1 MFPAALWCVVSWCFM
16 VFYGSACCVLVRGP
30 WNLFLFCSVR
40 GLLCSAVLWRLAV
53 LYSDV
58 LHNVFEDCDDVF

>member
-1 MFPAALWCVVSWCFM
+1 MVCCFM
-16 VFYGSACCVLVRGP
+16 VFYGVLWERLLCFSAGP

-58 LHNVFEDCDDVF
+58 LHNVFEDCDVVF